1 MTARVLATLSAAL
14 EAATGVALIADPD
27 LVARVLLGVGITG
40 GGIVVGCVGGFA
52 LISLG
57 LACWPRGSDAGV
69 QVIWALL
76 TYILLTALYLGYLR
90 IGGGSSAIC
99 YGRRLHFMPC
109 WRFC

>member
-1 MTARVLATLSAAL
+1 MTTRMLVTLSVAL

-40 GGIVVGCVGGFA
+40 GGIVVGRVGGFA

-57 LACWPRGSDAGV
+57 LACWPRANDAGA
-69 QVIWALL
+69 QAIWALL
-76 TYILLTALYLGYLR
+76 AYNLLAALYLGYLR
-90 IGGGSSAIC
+90 IDGGFVS
-99 YGRRLHFMPC
+99 YLLWRRLHFMPC